1 MKIGFVG
8 LGIMGAQM
16 AKNLLK
22 AGFELQVFA
31 RNESVRMQFSTLDGC
46 SIKPTI
52 TEVAQGADVVITMV
66 SDTPDV
72 EAVLF
77 GPEGV
82 IEGIKP
88 GCIVVDMSTISP
100 MATRNMANRIEASGG
115 SMLDA
120 PVSGGEAGAIAG
132 TLSIMVGGKSEDF
145 QSVLPLLE
153 AMGKNIVHIGDHGA
167 GQVAKAC
174 NQILAAVCIEG
185 VAEALS
191 LAEASGVDA
200 AKVRS
205 ALLGGFA
212 YSKVLEIHG
221 LRMLEENYTPGFKAK
236 LHQKDMQIVAQEA
249 QQLGLKLPCTKAA
262 TEQIH
267 VLVESGCGE
276 LDSSALRTL
285 IRREVECS
293 EA

>member
-8 LGIMGAQM
+8 LGIMGAPM

-31 RNESVRMQFSTLDGC
+31 RNESIRMQFSSLDGC
-46 SIKPTI
+46 SIKPTM
-52 TEVAQGADVVITMV
+52 TEVAQDADVVITMV

-100 MATRNMANRIEASGG
+100 MATRNMANRIEAFGG

-262 TEQIH
+262 TAQIH